1 MSNFFEYVNKFLYS
15 EKKWPVKF
23 SKNQLTFDDTYR
35 VQQRFHGNKTFV
47 VVAVVA
53 AAVGAVDAKLRKI

>member
-1 MSNFFEYVNKFLYS
+1 MNSLNS
-15 EKKWPVKF
+15 EPQF

-47 VVAVVA
+47 VVAAVA
-53 AAVGAVDAKLRKI
+53 AAVGAVDAKLRKIQFQVSNN